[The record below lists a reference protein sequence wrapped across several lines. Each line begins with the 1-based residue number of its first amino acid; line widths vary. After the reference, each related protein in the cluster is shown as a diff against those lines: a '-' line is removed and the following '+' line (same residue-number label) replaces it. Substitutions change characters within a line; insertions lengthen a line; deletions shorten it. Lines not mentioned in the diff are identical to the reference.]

1 MKILAE
7 LVSTEERYVDDL
19 QAVLE
24 GYKNKLDQTYLTAKT
39 GRFRYYHDNK
49 VRLTL
54 PTYLTILKVLSYIDL
69 VRQPDRILSNALN
82 LDEIFGNMEDIF
94 TFHSQ
99 CLLPK
104 LDYCGDNVTML
115 AQTFTEYSLDIC
127 KLYRR

>member
-39 GRFRYYHDNK
+39 GRFRYYHVDK
-49 VRLTL
+49 VRLKL
-54 PTYLTILKVLSYIDL
+54 PTHLITFKVLFNIDL